1 MNANL
6 REIHF
11 GTATLTHEIPTGID
25 LDNCYFSDNTNGNI
39 VRDSRTD
46 LGKRKVVQYVP
57 HANNLDSTGGHGTH
71 VAGSVAGKREG
82 VDGIADGMAPKAKI
96 AFFDIGFAGSSGLRV
111 PNNPSTLFEPGQ
123 DATAKIHS
131 ASWGTSSNAYGFGE
145 RFYDS
150 FMASNDDFLFI
161 VAAGNDGENGEGSVG
176 SPSICKNGISG
187 KFSFRLRQVLAT
199 LVLIASS

>member
-1 MNANL
+1 M
-6 REIHF
+6 
-11 GTATLTHEIPTGID
+11 
-25 LDNCYFSDNTNGNI
+25 
-39 VRDSRTD
+39 
-46 LGKRKVVQYVP
+46 QYVP
-57 HANNLDSTGGHGTH
+57 FANSLDTTRGHGTH

-82 VDGIADGMAPKAKI
+82 ADGIVDGMAPNAKI
-96 AFFDIGFAGSSGLRV
+96 AFFDIGFAGTSGLRV

-199 LVLIASS
+199 LVLITFPLSWSDTECRSSHQRFNDRPGLLGVVL